1 MTHLKTKQ
9 KRQLPSVSQV
19 KYNHSMKIDV
29 KKTAKLANLA
39 LTPSEEE
46 TLESQLNGILSYV
59 EKIDSL
65 DVSEIIPTSQV
76 TGLENVTFND
86 KFSDDS
92 LTQEEA
98 TSGSVNTHN
107 GMFKVKAVIES

>member
-1 MTHLKTKQ
+1 
-9 KRQLPSVSQV
+9 
-19 KYNHSMKIDV
+19 MKIDV

-39 LTPSEEE
+39 LTSQEEK
-46 TLESQLNGILSYV
+46 TLEAQLNDILSYV

-65 DVSEIIPTSQV
+65 DVKDITPTSQV

-92 LTQEEA
+92 LSQEEA
-98 TSGSVNTHN
+98 LSGSTNTHN
-107 GMFKVKAVIES
+107 GMFKVKAVLES